1 MLEDQPGR
9 SPQAALEDRRQA
21 PVLLRKSRNRMNLLK
36 GTLPRV

>member
-9 SPQAALEDRRQA
+9 SPQAALEDGRQA
-21 PVLLRKSRNRMNLLK
+21 RVLLHKSRNRMNLLK